1 MRYKVV
7 LLPHYEIPNHHIIGS
22 YAAFCVLAERGRQG
36 KTTARKDRLAIQQRQ
51 LSGYA
56 RLYCTAARALST
68 GYRGPQGGAAHLAER
83 VAKACTGRRGKH
95 RRAAAG
101 NYGGVEDRDQPPA
114 PKPANRKARL
124 AASTLRSYVWC
135 GKNDTLTTETT
146 LK

>member
-1 MRYKVV
+1 MYFCHIMRYLITISLAAM
-7 LLPHYEIPNHHIIGS
+7 LLSACSQSEDDKAKPLLARIDSLYNSGNYRATLDSIVRLREHYPQAIE
-22 YAAFCVLAERGRQG
+22 
-36 KTTARKDRLAIQQRQ
+36 ARK
-51 LSGYA
+51 
-56 RLYCTAARALST
+56 AALRIW
-68 GYRGPQGGAAHLAER
+68 QR